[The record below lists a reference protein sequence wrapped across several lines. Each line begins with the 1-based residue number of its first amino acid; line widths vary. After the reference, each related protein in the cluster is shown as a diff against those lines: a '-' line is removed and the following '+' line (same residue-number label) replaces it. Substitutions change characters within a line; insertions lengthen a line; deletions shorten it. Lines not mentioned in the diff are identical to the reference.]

1 MTILFTHLKMFKMPI
16 IVVRN
21 ATITVKTFPLLETYI
36 ANHCMQILDVIE
48 IVFLI
53 YDVRKQL
60 KFT

>member
-1 MTILFTHLKMFKMPI
+1 MFKMPI

-21 ATITVKTFPLLETYI
+21 AKVKTFPLLETYI